1 MFTNRLFYNFLFLLI
16 YEHKSKH
23 LGIFLLS
30 VIIVFLVS
38 ATMFVKDG
46 IESKIL
52 IALKNQPDLIVQRV
66 SSGKSADTPLVWM
79 DDLYQIKGVES
90 IVPRV
95 YGRYW
100 YEPYDTYF
108 TIVGVD
114 FLDKQNQKLMKKLIS
129 DFDIKEFMQKD
140 SMIISSSVKK
150 YFDSLKYEDYYNFRP
165 PDRSILRVYFY
176 KTLPK
181 DVNFFG
187 NDVIVTDIALAKRIL
202 GIDKD
207 YATDLAFKISAA
219 DEELSYII
227 NKIIVKHFNSIIIQR
242 DDLIASYKN
251 LFNYKGGFF
260 LVMFLLL
267 LATYLFILYQR
278 YVLINQSDKK
288 EIGILKAIGWN
299 IKQIILLKSLEGL
312 VVAVIAFCLGVV
324 LAYIYVFIFQA
335 PLFIDIF
342 LGFNN
347 KILLDVEFEPI
358 VNIDTIVMLFMLFI
372 IPYISVILLPVWK
385 ISSKSVV
392 ESFR

>member
-16 YEHKSKH
+16 CEHKSKH

-150 YFDSLKYEDYYNFRP
+150 YFDSLKYEVYYNFRP

-312 VVAVIAFCLGVV
+312 VVAVVAFCLGVV

-335 PLFIDIF
+335 PLLIDIF